1 MRTATDAAGV
11 TAELAAVPAH
21 ERVALVDPR
30 FVGHAHALRLAL
42 TDPRFPAA
50 TVRGALTAQPEA
62 RAVLVRAVTAAAATA
77 RTSDGGA
84 PTAAPAP
91 GSAESPEHVAA
102 STVVPTTVP
111 DRAEETQPPVGSAPG
126 PGADDR
132 SGDAGAP
139 GAAVASGAA
148 DRADAAVHAPDA
160 AHASG
165 EYAESRSRT
174 RPSGAATALGAAAA
188 PTTAGAVGRATRTDA
203 PGTTAPDRAA
213 GTGVRA
219 GGAAHAADS
228 FATRSPSES
237 SAEVATMGA
246 ANAPNAAAPGEAAH
260 VASPD
265 RTADGLAAPSRSV
278 APAEVAATHG
288 AADAHSW
295 VDDIAAALDAGGVA
309 LHRPEL
315 GVLVASVPA
324 DALSR
329 AKAQDAVDAVDD
341 ERVRLRSA
349 VKARDGFFTTFCI
362 SPYSRY
368 IARWCARRGLTPN
381 QVTTAS
387 LLTALIAAA
396 CAATG
401 TRPGFVSAGVLLI
414 ASFVLDCTD
423 GQLARYSLQY
433 STLGAWL
440 DATFDRAKE
449 YAYYAGLA
457 LGAAR
462 ADGDDVWALAL
473 GAMVLQTCRHVVDFA
488 FNEANHDAT
497 GNTSPTAA
505 LSGRLDS
512 VGWTVWVRRMIVL
525 PIGERWAM
533 IAVLT
538 AFTTPRITFY
548 ATLIGCALAAC
559 YTTAGRVLR
568 SLTRRAGRT
577 DRAARALAE
586 LADSGPLAE
595 LVAKAAPRGASSY
608 LAPVSAAL
616 GATAVLAG
624 AAATGFGSWVPVG
637 CAVLYAVLA
646 GVAVT
651 APLKGPLDWL
661 VPPLFRAAEYGTI
674 LILAACSEVNG
685 ALPAAFGLVA
695 AVAYHHYDTVY
706 RIRGGTGAPPHRLV
720 RAIGG
725 HEGRTVA
732 VTAAAALLHHQNQ
745 GFTIALT
752 ALAAA
757 LALAVLIESIRF
769 WVSSGAPA
777 VHDESGEPA

>member
-30 FVGHAHALRLAL
+30 FVGHVHALRLAL

-50 TVRGALTAQPEA
+50 AVRGALTAQPET
-62 RAVLVRAVTAAAATA
+62 RAALVRAVTAAAATA
-77 RTSDGGA
+77 RAFGNDGWA
-84 PTAAPAP
+84 AAPA
-91 GSAESPEHVAA
+91 S
-102 STVVPTTVP
+102 VPATVP
-111 DRAEETQPPVGSAPG
+111 DRAGQAQPPVGSATG
-126 PGADDR
+126 P
-132 SGDAGAP
+132 DAGAP

-148 DRADAAVHAPDA
+148 DRADATGRASDV

-165 EYAESRSRT
+165 EYAGSRSRAQQSAT
-174 RPSGAATALGAAAA
+174 ATAPGVVDAPMAATA
-188 PTTAGAVGRATRTDA
+188 D
-203 PGTTAPDRAA
+203 
-213 GTGVRA
+213 
-219 GGAAHAADS
+219 
-228 FATRSPSES
+228 
-237 SAEVATMGA
+237 
-246 ANAPNAAAPGEAAH
+246 
-260 VASPD
+260 
-265 RTADGLAAPSRSV
+265 
-278 APAEVAATHG
+278 THP
-288 AADAHSW
+288 W
-295 VDDIAAALDAGGVA
+295 VDDLAAALDAEGVPV
-309 LHRPEL
+309 HRPEL
-315 GVLVASVPA
+315 GVLVAAVPA
-324 DALSR
+324 DAAARVSAR
-329 AKAQDAVDAVDD
+329 DAVDAVDD

-349 VKARDGFFTTFCI
+349 VKSRDGFFTTFCI

-462 ADGDDVWALAL
+462 ADGDDIWALAL

-538 AFTTPRITFY
+538 ALTTPRITFY
-548 ATLIGCALAAC
+548 ALLIGCALAAC

-568 SLTRRAGRT
+568 SLTRRAERT

-586 LADSGPLAE
+586 LTDSGPLAE
-595 LVAKAAPRGASSY
+595 LVAKAAPRGMSSY
-608 LAPVSAAL
+608 LAPLSAAL
-616 GATAVLAG
+616 GAAAVLAG
-624 AAATGFGSWVPVG
+624 TAAAGFGSWVPVG

-646 GVAVT
+646 GVAVA
-651 APLKGPLDWL
+651 APLQGPLDWL

-725 HEGRTVA
+725 HEGRTVV
-732 VTAAAALLHHQNQ
+732 VTAAAALLHQNQ

>member
-1 MRTATDAAGV
+1 MRSLGFDVRTAADAAGV
-11 TAELAAVPAH
+11 TEELAAVPAH

-30 FVGHAHALRLAL
+30 FVGHVHALRLAL

-50 TVRGALTAQPEA
+50 ATRGALTVQPEA
-62 RAVLVRAVTAAAATA
+62 RTALTRALAAAAHRGET
-77 RTSDGGA
+77 
-84 PTAAPAP
+84 APA
-91 GSAESPEHVAA
+91 GAAGGPERAA
-102 STVVPTTVP
+102 V
-111 DRAEETQPPVGSAPG
+111 
-126 PGADDR
+126 PGADARD
-132 SGDAGAP
+132 GDAGPVGGDAGP
-139 GAAVASGAA
+139 SGGAVASGAGHRPGA
-148 DRADAAVHAPDA
+148 TVRAPGAVHAP
-160 AHASG
+160 G
-165 EYAESRSRT
+165 EYAGSPSRT
-174 RPSGAATALGAAAA
+174 RPSGAATALDPSGAAALDSSGTAAALDPSGATALDPSRATALGPSGTAAADGFAPAPGAHPSGAAAA
-188 PTTAGAVGRATRTDA
+188 PGAT
-203 PGTTAPDRAA
+203 
-213 GTGVRA
+213 
-219 GGAAHAADS
+219 
-228 FATRSPSES
+228 
-237 SAEVATMGA
+237 
-246 ANAPNAAAPGEAAH
+246 AAPGAPGA
-260 VASPD
+260 
-265 RTADGLAAPSRSV
+265 TAPG
-278 APAEVAATHG
+278 ATG
-288 AADAHSW
+288 THSW
-295 VDDIAAALDAGGVA
+295 VDDIAARLDAEGVPV
-309 LHRPEL
+309 HRPEL
-315 GVLVASVPA
+315 GVLVAAVPA
-324 DALSR
+324 DARER
-329 AKAQDAVDAVDD
+329 ATAADAVAAVDD
-341 ERVRLRSA
+341 ERVRLRAA
-349 VKARDGFFTTFCI
+349 VKSRDGFFTTFCI

-387 LLTALIAAA
+387 LLTAFIAAA

-462 ADGDDVWALAL
+462 AGGGDDVWALAL

-512 VGWTVWVRRMIVL
+512 VGWTVWARRMIVL

-548 ATLIGCALAAC
+548 ALLVGCALAAC

-568 SLTRRAGRT
+568 SLTRRAERS
-577 DRAARALAE
+577 DRAVRALAE
-586 LADSGPLAE
+586 LTDSGPLAE
-595 LVAKAAPRGASSY
+595 AVAKAAARGAGSF
-608 LAPVSAAL
+608 LAPLSAVL
-616 GATAVLAG
+616 GAAAVLAG
-624 AAATGFGSWVPVG
+624 TAAGGFGSWLPVG

-646 GVAVT
+646 GVAVA

-674 LILAACSEVNG
+674 LILAARSEVNG

-725 HEGRTVA
+725 HEGRTVV
-732 VTAAAALLHHQNQ
+732 VTAAAALLHDQNQ

-777 VHDESGEPA
+777 VHDETGEPA